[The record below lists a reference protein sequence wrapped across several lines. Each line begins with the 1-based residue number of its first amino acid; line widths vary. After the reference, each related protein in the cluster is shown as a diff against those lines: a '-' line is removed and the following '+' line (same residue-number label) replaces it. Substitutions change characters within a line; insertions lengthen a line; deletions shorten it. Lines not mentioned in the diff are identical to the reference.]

1 MICPGF
7 GSNDSGIIQ
16 PFHHFSF
23 PRIKECDNIAAFP
36 KWVRTEELSFLAVT
50 NSEINHNDAT
60 IKRLYF
66 QQQWL
71 PHKWVFKIVLWY
83 LSSLHHQCQKS
94 SGSKLHVTYL
104 IYIACGNKKPSQIP
118 WFFPGEKHRN
128 FTMVK
133 LQVAIWWTLD
143 FQSRKSWIHIPEC
156 TGNPYTY

>member
-7 GSNDSGIIQ
+7 GSTDSRIMQ

-23 PRIKECDNIAAFP
+23 PRIKECDCIAAFP
-36 KWVRTEELSFLAVT
+36 KWVRTEKLRFLAVT

-66 QQQWL
+66 QQHWL
-71 PHKWVFKIVLWY
+71 PHKWVLKLCYDIFQAIIISAK
-83 LSSLHHQCQKS
+83 KFP
-94 SGSKLHVTYL
+94 GSKLHVTYL
-104 IYIACGNKKPSQIP
+104 IYIACGNKKNPSLIP

-133 LQVAIWWTLD
+133 LQVAICWTLD

-156 TGNPYTY
+156 TENPYT